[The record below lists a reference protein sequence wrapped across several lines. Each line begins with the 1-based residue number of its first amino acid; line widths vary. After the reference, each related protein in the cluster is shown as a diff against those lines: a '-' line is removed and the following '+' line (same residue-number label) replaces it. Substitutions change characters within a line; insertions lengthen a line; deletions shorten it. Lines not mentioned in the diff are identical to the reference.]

1 MFITKKHLSRRTFL
15 RAGGASI
22 GLPLLSAMVPAATA
36 LSQTAA
42 APKPRLGFFYL
53 PHGMIMDNT
62 RFGKEMNNWTP
73 GHRGAATSISS
84 RSSRRSRRSR
94 ST

>member
-15 RAGGASI
+15 RAGGATI
-22 GLPLLSAMVPAATA
+22 GLPLLSAMVPAGTA

-53 PHGMIMDNT
+53 PHGIDHGQHAL
-62 RFGKEMNNWTP
+62 RQGDEP
-73 GHRGAATSISS
+73 LDAG
-84 RSSRRSRRSR
+84 RRR
-94 ST
+94 